1 MTAIETTKLTKRY
14 GEETALDEFNLR
26 VERGE
31 VFGFLGPNGAGK
43 STTIDIFLDF
53 IRPTDGHAV
62 VADYD
67 PQQTPRKVRQNIG
80 VLPDDY
86 SLYDSLT
93 GIEHIELAKD
103 LHGSEEDTDAVLSRV
118 GLDDAGNQAAGS
130 YSKGMAQR
138 LAFGMALVGDPD
150 VLILDEPSAGIDPN
164 GVQDMREIIRA
175 EAEAGTTIFFST
187 HILEQVEA
195 VCDRVA
201 IIDDGELVAVDT
213 IAGLRDTFDKQST
226 LTLSIDGTPTELE
239 LGDLNGVRDVEYT
252 DGTLNVKLR
261 DSQMKSTVIAQV
273 EASGVSVTNI
283 EIEDASLS
291 DLFSQLTTGGDSK

>member
-1 MTAIETTKLTKRY
+1 MTAIETSKLTKRY
-14 GEETALDEFNLR
+14 DEETALDEFDLR

-67 PQQTPRKVRQNIG
+67 PQASPQKVKQNIG
-80 VLPDDY
+80 ILPDEY

-93 GIEHIELAKD
+93 GKEHIELAKD
-103 LHGSEEDTDAVLSRV
+103 LHASEEDTNTLLSRV
-118 GLDDAGNQAAGS
+118 GLADAGDQSAGS

-138 LAFGMALVGDPD
+138 LAFGMALVGDPE

-164 GVQDMREIIRA
+164 GVQEMREIIRE
-175 EAEAGTTIFFST
+175 EAESGTTIFFST

-201 IIDDGELVAVDT
+201 IINDGKLIAVDT
-213 IAGLRDTFDKQST
+213 LAGLRDTFDKRSV
-226 LTLSIDGTPTELE
+226 LTLSMDGMPNELE
-239 LGDLNGVRDVEYT
+239 LSDLDGVTDVEYT
-252 DGTLNVKLR
+252 DGNLNVQLT
-261 DSQMKSTVIAQV
+261 DPQLKSTVITQV

-283 EIEDASLS
+283 EIEKASLA
-291 DLFSQLTTGGDSK
+291 DMFSRLTTDGDSK

>member
-14 GEETALDEFNLR
+14 GEETALDEFDLC

-53 IRPTDGHAV
+53 IRPTDGQAL

-67 PQQTPRKVRQNIG
+67 PQQSPRKVRQNIG
-80 VLPDDY
+80 VLPDEY

-103 LHGSEEDTDAVLSRV
+103 LHGSEEDTDALLSRV
-118 GLDDAGNQAAGS
+118 GLANAGNQAAGS

-164 GVQDMREIIRA
+164 GLQDMQEIIRA
-175 EAEAGTTIFFST
+175 EAESGTTIFFST

-195 VCDRVA
+195 ICDRVA
-201 IIDDGELVAVDT
+201 IINDGELVAVDT
-213 IAGLRDTFDKQST
+213 LSGLRDSFDNQPT
-226 LTLSIDGTPTELE
+226 LTLSTDGAPTELE
-239 LGDLNGVRDVEYT
+239 LSDLDGVSGVKYSDGRLDVQ
-252 DGTLNVKLR
+252 LSNPQL
-261 DSQMKSTVIAQV
+261 KSTVIAQV

-283 EIEDASLS
+283 EIEEASLA
-291 DLFSQLTTGGDSK
+291 DLFSQLTTEGNSE

>member
-14 GEETALDEFNLR
+14 SEETALDEFDLR

-53 IRPTDGHAV
+53 IRPTDGQAII
-62 VADYD
+62 ADYD
-67 PQQTPRKVRQNIG
+67 PQQSPRKVRQNIG
-80 VLPDDY
+80 VLPDEY

-103 LHGSEEDTDAVLSRV
+103 LHGSEEDTDALLSRV
-118 GLDDAGNQAAGS
+118 GLANAGNQAAGS

-164 GVQDMREIIRA
+164 GLQDMQEIIRA
-175 EAEAGTTIFFST
+175 EAESGTTIFFST

-195 VCDRVA
+195 ICDRVA
-201 IIDDGELVAVDT
+201 IINDGELVAVDT
-213 IAGLRDTFDKQST
+213 LSGLRDSFDNQPT
-226 LTLSIDGTPTELE
+226 LTLSTDGAPTELE
-239 LGDLNGVRDVEYT
+239 LSDLDGVSGVKYSDGRLDVQ
-252 DGTLNVKLR
+252 LSNPQL
-261 DSQMKSTVIAQV
+261 KSTVIAQV

-283 EIEDASLS
+283 EIEEASLA
-291 DLFSQLTTGGDSK
+291 DLFSQLTTEGTSE

>member
-14 GEETALDEFNLR
+14 GEETALDEFDLC

-53 IRPTDGHAV
+53 IRPTDGQAL

-67 PQQTPRKVRQNIG
+67 PQQSPRKVRQNIG
-80 VLPDDY
+80 VLPDEY

-103 LHGSEEDTDAVLSRV
+103 LHGSEEDTDALLSRV
-118 GLDDAGNQAAGS
+118 GLANAGNQAAGS

-164 GVQDMREIIRA
+164 GLQDMQEIIRA
-175 EAEAGTTIFFST
+175 EAESGTTIFFST

-195 VCDRVA
+195 ICDRVA
-201 IIDDGELVAVDT
+201 IINDGELVAVDT
-213 IAGLRDTFDKQST
+213 LSGLRDSFDNQST
-226 LTLSIDGTPTELE
+226 LTLSIDGAPTELE
-239 LGDLNGVRDVEYT
+239 LNAIDGVSDVKYS
-252 DGTLNVKLR
+252 DGRLNVQL
-261 DSQMKSTVIAQV
+261 SNPQLTSTVIAQV

-283 EIEDASLS
+283 EIEEASLA
-291 DLFSQLTTGGDSK
+291 DLFSQLTTEGDSE

>member
-1 MTAIETTKLTKRY
+1 MTAIETSNLTKQY
-14 GEETALDEFNLR
+14 SEETALDDFTLR

-62 VADYD
+62 LADCD
-67 PQQTPRKVRQNIG
+67 PQQSPQKVKQNIG
-80 VLPDDY
+80 VVPDDY

-103 LHGSEEDTDAVLSRV
+103 LHGSDEDTDTLLSRV
-118 GLDDAGNQAAGS
+118 GLADAGDQPAGS

-150 VLILDEPSAGIDPN
+150 VLILDEPSGGIDPN
-164 GVQDMREIIRA
+164 GVQDMREIIRS
-175 EAEAGTTIFFST
+175 EAESGTTIFFST

-201 IIDDGELVAVDT
+201 IINDGQLVAVDT
-213 IAGLRDTFDKQST
+213 ISGLRDAFNKQSV
-226 LTLSIDGTPTELE
+226 LTLSIDGTPIELN
-239 LGDLNGVRDVEYT
+239 LTDLDGVTDVEYT
-252 DGTLNVKLR
+252 DETLTVQLS
-261 DSQMKSTVIAQV
+261 DPQLKSTVITQV
-273 EASGVSVTNI
+273 EASGVSVSNI
-283 EIEDASLS
+283 EIEEASLA
-291 DLFSQLTTGGDSK
+291 DLFSRLTTGGDSK